1 MARKK
6 QGGGG
11 GGAVLVGAAVVA
23 LFIFVANQHPVD
35 PEADGAHRL
44 RRRPAPTTDEC
55 RGPRAFPQSPQ
66 LPWRLHD
73 AFTTDCQVATFVAQ
87 YERGCAE
94 MTALVASVVPNGDIQ
109 AWLDTAKAVDGGCK
123 VCAVHDFDEREAP
136 KVEKEK
142 KRVF

>member
-11 GGAVLVGAAVVA
+11 GGAVLAGAAVVA
-23 LFIFVANQHPVD
+23 LFIFVANHQDVD

-44 RRRPAPTTDEC
+44 RRRVPTTDAC

-73 AFTTDCQVATFVAQ
+73 AFTTDCGEQLQ
-87 YERGCAE
+87 GRSQAE
-94 MTALVASVVPNGDIQ
+94 ARLRARSSRRHV
-109 AWLDTAKAVDGGCK
+109 
-123 VCAVHDFDEREAP
+123 
-136 KVEKEK
+136 
-142 KRVF
+142 